1 MLLFPLLNSVGQTL
15 VIQQL
20 FVLIKL
26 PLLYSSSIVV
36 ESTIVIW
43 MCYYLNEENGLS
55 LLLMLEVKISL
66 KRIEGYYFNY
76 FAIV

>member
-36 ESTIVIW
+36 ESVIVIW
-43 MCYYLNEENGLS
+43 MCYYLNEENGS
-55 LLLMLEVKISL
+55 NLLLMLEVKISL
-66 KRIEGYYFNY
+66 KKIEGYYFNY